1 MGASPKIKRVHLK
14 VNQSFE
20 SALLGIVSAEPDYKL
35 SLTLNRRLNICLKN
49 VSPVVVPDTNCEKT
63 FSRFSD
69 TGTSPG
75 LIYELISNRSGKIN
89 LLKKL
94 KNIDYILQV
103 YDPDNETDT
112 EEIIAILRDTDHIT
126 AVFRLDPGTIK
137 DRNLH
142 YLIH

>member
-1 MGASPKIKRVHLK
+1 MGTIPKIKKVQLK
-14 VNQSFE
+14 VNQNFE
-20 SALLGIVSAEPDYKL
+20 FALLGIVSSEPDYKL
-35 SLTLNRRLNICLKN
+35 SLTLNRKLKISLKN
-49 VSPVVVPDTNCEKT
+49 VSPLLILDGTSEIT

-69 TGTSPG
+69 NTTSPD
-75 LIYELISNRSGKIN
+75 LTYELVSNRSGKNI

-112 EEIIAILRDTDHIT
+112 VKIVATLRNVNHIT
-126 AVFRLDPGTIK
+126 AVFNLDTGKIK
-137 DRNLH
+137 DKNLQ

>member
-1 MGASPKIKRVHLK
+1 MGASSKIKRVHLK
-14 VNQSFE
+14 VNQIFK

-35 SLTLNRRLNICLKN
+35 SLTLNRRLKISLKN
-49 VSPVVVPDTNCEKT
+49 VSSVVVPDTNCEKT

-75 LIYELISNRSGKIN
+75 LIYELVSNRSGKNI

-112 EEIIAILRDTDHIT
+112 GEIITILRDTDHIT
-126 AVFRLDPGTIK
+126 AVFKLDPGTIK
-137 DRNLH
+137 DKNLH

>member
-1 MGASPKIKRVHLK
+1 MGIIPKIKKVQLK
-14 VNQSFE
+14 VNQNFE
-20 SALLGIVSAEPDYKL
+20 SALFGIVSSEPDYKL
-35 SLTLNRRLNICLKN
+35 SLTINRKLKIALRN
-49 VSPVVVPDTNCEKT
+49 VSPLLIPDSTSEIT

-69 TGTSPG
+69 NTTSSD
-75 LIYELISNRSGKIN
+75 LTYELVSNRSGKNI

-112 EEIIAILRDTDHIT
+112 GKIVAILRNIDHIT
-126 AVFRLDPGTIK
+126 AVFNLDPGKIK
-137 DRNLH
+137 DKNLQ